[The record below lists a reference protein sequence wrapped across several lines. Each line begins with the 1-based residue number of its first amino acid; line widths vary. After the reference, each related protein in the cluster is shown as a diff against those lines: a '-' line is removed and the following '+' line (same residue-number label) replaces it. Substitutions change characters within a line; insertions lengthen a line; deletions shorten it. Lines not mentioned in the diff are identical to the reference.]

1 MNNTIPNPF
10 QWSMTPKIYEKLKAF
25 HDKTI
30 DESSK
35 TNDIFGAV
43 YCNRLCIEFS
53 HTADESAWY
62 AYSNGYQYDP
72 DSIEPQLS
80 PKSTTCE
87 TLDDVIPI
95 DDLLDTTNT
104 FEEFKRKAEEL
115 FTEKIRSD
123 KELLYKAMTEIPAGD
138 KDIFFIKIDPE
149 YEEFSKKQ
157 NTYTVEVSYDAF
169 ASYDIQASSPEEA
182 IENAKEKDLNCE
194 KNIEICFESDPQF
207 TVMNDQQEIIESVTP
222 TTLTLSNTLH
232 NIIHKASEKYKK
244 EPEKEPE
251 KIKPY
256 LKELGFLDDLLA
268 YFKIH

>member
-10 QWSMTPKIYEKLKAF
+10 QWSMTPKTYEKLKAF

-72 DSIEPQLS
+72 DAKTPQLS

-87 TLDDVIPI
+87 ALDDIIPV
-95 DDLLDTTNT
+95 DNLLDTTNT

-115 FTEKIRSD
+115 FTEKIQSD

-149 YEEFSKKQ
+149 YEDFSKKQ
-157 NTYTVEVSYDAF
+157 NTYTVEISYDAF

-182 IENAKEKDLNCE
+182 IEIAREKDQNCE

-207 TVMNDQQEIIESVTP
+207 TVMDNCQRIIESITP
-222 TTLTLSNTLH
+222 TPLTFSNALH
-232 NIIHKASEKYKK
+232 NIIQKAKEKYKN
-244 EPEKEPE
+244 EPEKTE
-251 KIKPY
+251 PY
-256 LKELGFLDDLLA
+256 LKELGFSDDLLT